1 MAIPSTLT
9 EQIKE
14 ARKLEIS
21 YKTLHDSCVINN
33 KQDENS
39 IEIPFSSITNKYRVY
54 LNQSVVQIQLTEEE
68 ERIYM
73 YNPKMLSLD
82 LYGTVEFWSDLL
94 KLNNAVSILDFKP
107 SMVKIYNPSSFKQ
120 CLNEILMGDA
130 DYQN

>member
-14 ARKLEIS
+14 ARNLAIS